1 MTEPRQFP
9 LALLPLA
16 AMKRW
21 VVWRYVQKYDRKG
34 NLRDPN
40 KKTSWDKPPLTADGR
55 MAHTD
60 DDNDLCDYATAAAT
74 LFASAKTNNPLRG
87 AGFAPRAGDGLLFL
101 DLDDCRDKETG
112 AIAPWAQEVIADCNS
127 YAEISPSLT
136 GIRIIG
142 LAEGWTGKPTKT
154 PYSFTSGGAPAKGEI
169 YLGSN
174 YVTVTFD
181 RLPQAPDQL
190 SPIGEDANRLAA
202 RSATGAAAAP
212 AANLNPE
219 NPPVQAPIEVIRE
232 ALSLIPNPDS
242 NWTYWKETVGMAVY
256 AATDGS
262 DDGFAAWDEWSRR
275 SPAYGEAISCEEE
288 WERMRVSPPTRNSG
302 YASLHREAQRHE
314 TAAGRTWKGGTAWQQ
329 WKIRESGLTPIV
341 IPDGTN
347 PGQQTV
353 QAIQRPTIQIHPGNL
368 SGAADEA
375 EQALLLT
382 EQAIYVRGGELVT
395 PIARTVRSQ
404 ALTTTT
410 VGLHT
415 LTLAGLRDILSKV
428 ATWVRYDGRAQ
439 KLVTIDPPNDVVMVL
454 LERAS
459 ARPFPEIAGVVAVP
473 GMLPDGRLST
483 RIGHDPDLRVHRV
496 ADPYLRLPENWGSKP
511 AVMADAVAGL
521 SAVNALLE
529 GFPFVDKVD
538 RAVALAMILTAVC
551 RSAVPLAPMFSVSA
565 TDAGTGK
572 SHLIDLASLI
582 ATGQRCPVASAGDN
596 PQELD
601 KRLHGLIAAGYP
613 MISLDNV
620 NGVLRSDVLNQAVE
634 RERIRIRLL
643 GGSSIIEVESRA
655 TFTANGNGLQV
666 SGDMVRRNIPIRLD
680 AGVEQPETRTFR
692 FDPLKTVEAD
702 RGLYVAAVLDVLRA
716 HAAAGFPGAKNLRPL
731 GSYEPWSQ
739 HVRGALTWLGWPD
752 PALAMDR
759 ARADDPDLKNLRDML
774 VAWNSRLGSEK
785 AYTAKEAADTAMQAG
800 FGMPSHSLQVVGGP
814 AESVVERGELLDIM
828 LRAAGY
834 RGAVDPQRLSNWL
847 GRHSGRIT
855 GGLRFVK
862 DGARGSGGEAHV
874 TKWRIER
881 VRPDLRIVN

>member
-1 MTEPRQFP
+1 
-9 LALLPLA
+9 
-16 AMKRW
+16 MKRW

-40 KKTSWDKPPLTADGR
+40 KKSSWDKPPLTADGR
-55 MAHTD
+55 AAHTD
-60 DDNDLCDYATAAAT
+60 DDNDLCDYATAAAA
-74 LFASAKTNNPLRG
+74 LFASAQTQNPLRG
-87 AGFAPRAGDGLLFL
+87 AGFAPRPDDGFLFL
-101 DLDDCRDKETG
+101 DLDDCRDKDTG

-127 YAEISPSLT
+127 YTEISPSLT

-142 LAEGWTGKPTKT
+142 LADGWAGKSTKT
-154 PYSFTSGGAPAKGEI
+154 PYSFTANGAPAKGEI

-174 YVTVTFD
+174 YVTITFD
-181 RLPQAPDQL
+181 RLSGTPDQL
-190 SPIGEDANRLAA
+190 SPIGEAANRLAA
-202 RSATGAAAAP
+202 RASASLKPAAP
-212 AANLNPE
+212 LNPDT
-219 NPPVQAPIEVIRE
+219 PPVQAPVDVIRE

-242 NWTYWKETVGMAVY
+242 NWTYWKETIGMAIF

-262 DDGFAAWDEWSRR
+262 DEGFAAWDEWSRR
-275 SPAYGEAISCEEE
+275 SPAYGESVTCEEE
-288 WERMRVSPPTRNSG
+288 WDRMRVSPPTRNSG

-314 TAAGRTWKGGTAWQQ
+314 AAAGRTWKGGTAWQQ
-329 WKIRESGLTPIV
+329 WKIRESGFTPIV
-341 IPDGTN
+341 IPDRTN
-347 PGQQTV
+347 PAQQIV
-353 QAIQRPTIQIHPGNL
+353 QAVQRPTIQVHPGNL

-375 EQALLLT
+375 EQALLAT
-382 EQAIYVRGGELVT
+382 QQAIYVRGGQLVT
-395 PIARTVRSQ
+395 PVSRTVRSQ
-404 ALTTTT
+404 GLTTTT

-415 LTLAGLRDILSKV
+415 FTLAGLRDVLSKV

-454 LERAS
+454 LERAT

-473 GMLPDGRLST
+473 GLLPDGRLST
-483 RIGHDPDLRVHRV
+483 GVGYDPDLRVHRV
-496 ADPYLRLPENWGSKP
+496 IDPYLRMPENWGTRH
-511 AVMADAVAGL
+511 AVMSDAATGL
-521 SAVNALLE
+521 GHVNALLE
-529 GFPFVDKVD
+529 GFPFVDEVD
-538 RAVALAMILTAVC
+538 RSVALALIFTAVC
-551 RSAVPLAPMFSVSA
+551 RSAVSLAPMFSVSA

-582 ATGQRCPVASAGDN
+582 ATGQRCPVASASDN

-643 GGSSIIEVESRA
+643 GASSIIEVESCA

-666 SGDMVRRNIPIRLD
+666 SGDMVRRNLPIRLD

-692 FDPLKTVEAD
+692 FDPLKMVEND
-702 RGLYVAAVLDVLRA
+702 RGSYVAAVLDILRA
-716 HAAAGFPGAKNLRPL
+716 HAAAGFPGSKNLRPL
-731 GSYEPWSQ
+731 GSYEAWSR
-739 HVRGALTWLGWPD
+739 HVRGALIWLGWPD
-752 PALAMDR
+752 PVLAMDR

-774 VAWNSRLGSEK
+774 VAWNSRLGSDK

-800 FGMPSHSLQVVGGP
+800 FGVPAHSLQVVGGP

-834 RGAVDPQRLSNWL
+834 RGIVDPQRLSNWL

-862 DGARGSGGEAHV
+862 DGGTKSGGGDTHV